1 MEQVHIDS
9 ITKSFSGKTIISG
22 GYMHL
27 KTGDVT
33 GLFGRNGTGKST
45 LLSILFGVI
54 PADTIFLKYNE
65 KVILNRYHFKKI
77 FSFCPQFV
85 FLPEMKVY
93 NLIKLFLGKVDPLF
107 IDDDLIKDILN
118 KKVSD
123 LSFGSQKYL
132 QTKLVLYSSQ
142 PFCLLDEPF
151 SGLSPLLTEKISS
164 IIQTQSSEKGILI
177 TDHNY
182 SSVLEISTQ
191 NYILKDSS
199 IFRLKYKEELLSYGY
214 IKDSV

>member
-1 MEQVHIDS
+1 M
-9 ITKSFSGKTIISG
+9 
-22 GYMHL
+22 
-27 KTGDVT
+27 
-33 GLFGRNGTGKST
+33 
-45 LLSILFGVI
+45 
-54 PADTIFLKYNE
+54 
-65 KVILNRYHFKKI
+65 
-77 FSFCPQFV
+77 
-85 FLPEMKVY
+85 
-93 NLIKLFLGKVDPLF
+93 FLGKLDTLF

-132 QTKLVLYSSQ
+132 QTKLVMYSSQ

>member
-1 MEQVHIDS
+1 
-9 ITKSFSGKTIISG
+9 
-22 GYMHL
+22 
-27 KTGDVT
+27 
-33 GLFGRNGTGKST
+33 
-45 LLSILFGVI
+45 
-54 PADTIFLKYNE
+54 
-65 KVILNRYHFKKI
+65 
-77 FSFCPQFV
+77 
-85 FLPEMKVY
+85 MKVY

-164 IIQTQSSEKGILI
+164 IIQTQSSEKGILF

-199 IFRLKYKEELLSYGY
+199 IFRLMYKEEVVNYAY
-214 IKDSV
+214 IKELI